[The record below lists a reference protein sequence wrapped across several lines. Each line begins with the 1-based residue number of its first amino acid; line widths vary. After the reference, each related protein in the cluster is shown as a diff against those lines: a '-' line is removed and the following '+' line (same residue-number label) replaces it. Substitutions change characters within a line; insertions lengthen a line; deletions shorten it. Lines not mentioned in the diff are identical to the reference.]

1 MKKLSFVT
9 LCSFL
14 LVLNLSCKKA
24 VQNKQ
29 EDLIVKAITDGI
41 WKVDQ
46 YLEASTDITSD
57 FLNYDFKFNADGT
70 VTGTRSG
77 IVSNGTWNGD
87 AATYSISSNFPA
99 AGAPLQKL
107 NGSWKIT
114 DSYWDYVEAEM
125 TVATGKNILHLRKKP

>member
-9 LCSFL
+9 LCSLLFL
-14 LVLNLSCKKA
+14 MNISCKKA
-24 VQNKQ
+24 VQNTQ
-29 EDLIVKAITDGI
+29 QDLVVKAITDGI
-41 WKVDQ
+41 WMVDT
-46 YLEASTDITSD
+46 YVEVSTDITTD

-77 IVSNGTWNGD
+77 VSSNGTWIGS
-87 AATYSISSNFPA
+87 AADYSITSNFPT

-107 NGSWKIT
+107 NGYWKIT

-125 TVATGKNILHLRKKP
+125 TVTGGKNILHLRKKP

>member
-29 EDLIVKAITDGI
+29 EDLVVKAMTDGV
-41 WKVDQ
+41 WKVDT
-46 YLEASTDITSD
+46 YIELSTDITID

-87 AATYSISSNFPA
+87 AANYSITSNFPT

>member
-1 MKKLSFVT
+1 MKKRYILS
-9 LCSFL
+9 LGFL
-14 LVLNLSCKKA
+14 LLFTTFSCKKA
-24 VQNKQ
+24 IQNKQ

-46 YLEASTDITSD
+46 YIEVSTDITSD
-57 FLNYDFKFNADGT
+57 FLNYDFKFNTDGT

-77 IVSNGTWNGD
+77 LVSTGTWAGN
-87 AATYSISSNFPA
+87 AADFSITSNFPT

-107 NGSWKIT
+107 NGYWKIT

-125 TVATGKNILHLRKKP
+125 IITGGKNILHLRKKP